1 MKRSSIT
8 GMVYGEKGPS
18 DRRALPA
25 PLSESGSIALTLE
38 EGEELRVSVGP
49 GAGYAVYLI
58 PRESGEILQKD
69 WLASMT
75 HPDHEP
81 GKVHLPGPTPVEIGE

>member
-1 MKRSSIT
+1 VKRSSLT
-8 GMVYGEKGPS
+8 GYVAGP
-18 DRRALPA
+18 RADGGSQPLPA

-58 PRESGEILQKD
+58 PRESTE
-69 WLASMT
+69 AT
-75 HPDHEP
+75 E
-81 GKVHLPGPTPVEIGE
+81 